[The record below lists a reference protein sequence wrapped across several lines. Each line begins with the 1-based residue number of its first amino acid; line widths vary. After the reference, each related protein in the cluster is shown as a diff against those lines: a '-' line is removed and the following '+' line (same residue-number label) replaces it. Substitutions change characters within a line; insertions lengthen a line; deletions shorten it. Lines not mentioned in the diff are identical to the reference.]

1 MTDKPNP
8 TQARVADWVESYPDF
23 YRHGDVAMREPFQI
37 YQIMQVDEPSLRETM
52 LEFFADGWRYMLTG
66 AALASAGACIG
77 LALYFK

>member
-23 YRHGDVAMREPFQI
+23 YQSGHVV
-37 YQIMQVDEPSLRETM
+37 MQVDEPSLRETM